1 MIGVE
6 LSSRTLPRLEIQH
19 VLGPGLQHR
28 PWLEHG
34 KASEWIKA
42 SFGMASALA

>member
-1 MIGVE
+1 MIGLE
-6 LSSRTLPRLEIQH
+6 LSSRAVPRLEIQH

-34 KASEWIKA
+34 KASEWVNA
-42 SFGMASALA
+42 AFWMASALA